1 MSLQEIEVAITK
13 LTSEERAKLSAVLAE
28 QQSREWDERLE
39 KDLDSGHFDD
49 LIAELTN
56 EYKQGLTKPL

>member
-1 MSLQEIEVAITK
+1 MSLQEIEFAITK
-13 LTSEERAKLSAVLAE
+13 LTKEERDKLSTILAE
-28 QQSREWDERLE
+28 QQSKEWDERLE
-39 KDLDSGHFDD
+39 KELDSGRFDD